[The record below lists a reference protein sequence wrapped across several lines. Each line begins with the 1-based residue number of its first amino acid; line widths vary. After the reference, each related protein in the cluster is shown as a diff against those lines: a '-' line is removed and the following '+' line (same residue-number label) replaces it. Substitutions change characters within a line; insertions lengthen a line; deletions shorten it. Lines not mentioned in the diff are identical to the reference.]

1 MLGIVVKSLGNKRR
15 GGEETFVSETSVL
28 QSSPAAPATDSHALR
43 QAAFRKVIWRMLPIL
58 TLGYLFN
65 FLDRTNIGFAA
76 LQMNRDIGLSATQFG
91 WGAGI
96 LFIGYCGFEIP
107 SNMLLYR
114 FGARLWISRIMISWG
129 LLSCAMSLV
138 SGPASFYLLR
148 LALGVAEA
156 GFFPGIAFFLSA
168 WFPAE
173 YRARI
178 LSWFLVAIPVSS
190 VIGGPLGGMLLEM
203 DGHLGLAGW
212 QWLFII
218 EGIPAVLIGLA
229 LLKLLANRPQ
239 EATWLTPE
247 EKRIII
253 ASLDNEKRD
262 RAVSRLGLA
271 LRDIRVWLC
280 TIVYLGF
287 TVGSYGI
294 QIWLPQIL
302 KQQDLTNLQVGWIS
316 ALPYLIA
323 SVGMII
329 WARIADRSGKKIIN
343 LATCCFL
350 AAAGF
355 VLAIATGRFDLSLMG
370 LTAALVGFTAAR
382 AIFWSIPTRF
392 LTGIA
397 AAGGIA
403 FINTVGTTGGFFGPT
418 IVGWLKDATGSF
430 EAGLLAMAG
439 FLAMS
444 MMVAL
449 LLKLVVRN
457 E

>member
-1 MLGIVVKSLGNKRR
+1 MQCPDSVSTSDSAEALKR
-15 GGEETFVSETSVL
+15 S
-28 QSSPAAPATDSHALR
+28 
-43 QAAFRKVIWRMLPIL
+43 AFRKVIWRMLPIL
-58 TLGYLFN
+58 TLAYAFN

-76 LQMNRDIGLSATQFG
+76 LQMNRDIGLTATQFG

-96 LFIGYCGFEIP
+96 LFIGYCGFEVP

-114 FGARLWISRIMISWG
+114 YGARLWISRIMISWG
-129 LLSCAMSLV
+129 LLSCAMSFV
-138 SGPASFYLLR
+138 SGPLSFYVLR
-148 LALGVAEA
+148 FVLGVAEA
-156 GFFPGIAFFLSA
+156 GFFPGIAYFLSA

-190 VIGGPLGGMLLEM
+190 LIGGPLSGFLLEM
-203 DGHLGLAGW
+203 DGTLGLAGW
-212 QWLFII
+212 QWLFVVEGAPAAII
-218 EGIPAVLIGLA
+218 GVVLLFV
-229 LLKLLANRPQ
+229 LTDRPQ
-239 EATWLTPE
+239 DARWLSPAE
-247 EKRIII
+247 RQAIV
-253 ASLDNEKRD
+253 ASIGSEKRD
-262 RAVSRLGLA
+262 RAVSHLGVA
-271 LRDIRVWLC
+271 LRDVRVWIC

-294 QIWLPQIL
+294 QIWLPLIL
-302 KQQDLTNLQVGWIS
+302 KGQDFSNMQVGWIS
-316 ALPYLIA
+316 ALPYLAA
-323 SVGMII
+323 SVGMIL
-329 WARIADRSGKKIIN
+329 WARFADRSGRKIVN
-343 LATCCFL
+343 LTACCLLGALGFL
-350 AAAGF
+350 
-355 VLAIATGRFDLSLMG
+355 LAISTGRFDLSLLG
-370 LTAALVGFTAAR
+370 LAAALVGVTSAR

-439 FLAMS
+439 FLAVS
-444 MMVAL
+444 TVFAFL
-449 LLKLVVRN
+449 LRLVIRD

>member
-1 MLGIVVKSLGNKRR
+1 V
-15 GGEETFVSETSVL
+15 GETAVL
-28 QSSPAAPATDSHALR
+28 QSTPGSQVDAGDLLR
-43 QAAFRKVIWRMLPIL
+43 RAAFRKVIWRMLPIL
-58 TLGYLFN
+58 TLGYIFN
-65 FLDRTNIGFAA
+65 FLDRTNIAFAA

-96 LFIGYCGFEIP
+96 LFIGYCGFEVP

-114 FGARLWISRIMISWG
+114 FGARIWISRIMISWG
-129 LLSCAMSLV
+129 LLSCAMCLV
-138 SGPASFYLLR
+138 SGPTSFYLMR
-148 LALGVAEA
+148 FALGVAEA

-190 VIGGPLGGMLLEM
+190 VIGGPLGGALLGL
-203 DGHLGLAGW
+203 DGHFGLAGW

-218 EGIPAVLIGLA
+218 EGLPAVFIGVL
-229 LLKLLANRPQ
+229 LLKLLADRPQ
-239 EATWLTPE
+239 DAAWLTPE
-247 EKRIII
+247 EKRIVI
-253 ASLDNEKRD
+253 ASLDSEKRD
-262 RAVSRLGLA
+262 RAVSRLGVA
-271 LRDIRVWLC
+271 LCDVRVWLC

-302 KQQDLTNLQVGWIS
+302 KQQELTNLQVGWIS
-316 ALPYLIA
+316 ALPYLAA

-329 WARIADRSGKKIIN
+329 WARVADRTGKKVTN

-350 AAAGF
+350 AVAGF
-355 VLAIATGRFDLSLMG
+355 LLAIATGRFDLSLLG
-370 LTAALVGFTAAR
+370 LVGALVGVTAAR

-392 LTGIA
+392 LTGVA

-403 FINTVGTTGGFFGPT
+403 FINTIGTTGGFFGPT
-418 IVGWLKDATGSF
+418 IVGWLKDTTGSF
-430 EAGLLAMAG
+430 ESGLLAMAG
-439 FLAMS
+439 FLAVS
-444 MMVAL
+444 TVVAL
-449 LLKLVVRN
+449 LLKFVIRD

>member
-1 MLGIVVKSLGNKRR
+1 MD
-15 GGEETFVSETSVL
+15 EVSVPHSIHVA
-28 QSSPAAPATDSHALR
+28 PAADVEALR
-43 QAAFRKVIWRMLPIL
+43 RAAFRKVIWRMLPIL

-65 FLDRTNIGFAA
+65 FLDRTNIAFAA

-96 LFIGYCGFEIP
+96 LFIGYCGFEVP

-114 FGARLWISRIMISWG
+114 FGARIWISRIMISWG
-129 LLSCAMSLV
+129 LLSCGMCLV
-138 SGPASFYLLR
+138 SGPMSFYLMR
-148 LALGVAEA
+148 FALGVAEA

-168 WFPAE
+168 WFPAD

-190 VIGGPLGGMLLEM
+190 VIGGPLGGALLGM

-218 EGIPAVLIGLA
+218 EGLPAVLIGLA
-229 LLKLLANRPQ
+229 LLKLLADCPQ
-239 EATWLTPE
+239 DAAWLTPD
-247 EKRIII
+247 EKRVII
-253 ASLDNEKRD
+253 ASLDGEKRD
-262 RAVSRLGLA
+262 RAVSRMGTA

-302 KQQDLTNLQVGWIS
+302 KQQEFTNLQVGWIS
-316 ALPYLIA
+316 AVPYLAA
-323 SVGMII
+323 SIGMIL
-329 WARIADRSGKKIIN
+329 WARFADRRGKKVAN
-343 LATCCFL
+343 LATCCLL
-350 AAAGF
+350 AVAGF
-355 VLAIATGRFDLSLMG
+355 ILAITTGRFDLSLLG
-370 LTAALVGFTAAR
+370 LTGALVGVTAAR

-392 LTGIA
+392 LTGVA

-403 FINTVGTTGGFFGPT
+403 FINTIGTTGGFFGPT
-418 IVGWLKDATGSF
+418 IVGWLKDMTGSF

-439 FLAMS
+439 CLAVS
-444 MMVAL
+444 TVVAF
-449 LLKLVVRN
+449 LLKLVIRD